1 MEVGLVGTEP
11 LSEMLPTPIRQKLSP
26 PVAMERDTAL
36 PPVAIATCG
45 CLDRKIAGL

>member
-26 PVAMERDTAL
+26 PVAMERD
-36 PPVAIATCG
+36 G
-45 CLDRKIAGL
+45 RCLQSP